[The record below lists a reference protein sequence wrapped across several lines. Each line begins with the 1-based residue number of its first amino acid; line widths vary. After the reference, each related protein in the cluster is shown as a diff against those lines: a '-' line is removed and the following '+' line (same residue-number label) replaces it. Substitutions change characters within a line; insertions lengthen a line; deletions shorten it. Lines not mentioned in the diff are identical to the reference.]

1 MRKGEEQ
8 HSKVKRKRKKL
19 FHLGMMAEM
28 LMFYRFQATTICYHT
43 AHESV
48 TFLKMER

>member
-1 MRKGEEQ
+1 MGKGEEQ
-8 HSKVKRKRKKL
+8 HSELKRKRKKL
-19 FHLGMMAEM
+19 FHPGMMAEM

-43 AHESV
+43 VHKSV